1 MTENGGVEKGMS
13 RDEALAIAE
22 KKLRAKRV
30 TVVMKPPEGE
40 VVRVRKEPGVSQ
52 LIAAHY
58 EKLLAGL
65 EEGSKTQ
72 TVVRQMERFAYDA
85 AKASGVAMGVADFAL
100 GGLLS
105 YQGARSIFSKTERLG
120 STASRAVWETKTW
133 KGGSLKLLAGIGA
146 WRYAPATMVV
156 RTALNMTL

>member
-1 MTENGGVEKGMS
+1 MTENSGVEQGIS
-13 RDEALAIAE
+13 RDEALSIAE
-22 KKLRAKRV
+22 RKLRAKRV
-30 TVVMKPPEGE
+30 TMVTKAPEGE

-52 LIAAHY
+52 LLAAHY
-58 EKLLAGL
+58 EKLVAGL

-72 TVVRQMERFAYDA
+72 TVARQMERFVYDA

-105 YQGARSIFSKTERLG
+105 YQGVRGIFNKPEHLG
-120 STASRAVWETKTW
+120 SIRGNNIWETKSW

-146 WRYAPATMVV
+146 WRYAPATMVA